1 MRSPF
6 TGLTACTPRNTPV
19 FGRSV
24 DCRSMSVSFRTCA
37 RYASNSARWASVH
50 SSAASG
56 ESAATTKNVA
66 PYSVS
71 GRVV

>member
-1 MRSPF
+1 
-6 TGLTACTPRNTPV
+6 
-19 FGRSV
+19 
-24 DCRSMSVSFRTCA
+24 MSVSFWTCA
-37 RYASNSARWASVH
+37 RYASNSARRSSVT
-50 SSAASG
+50 SSAASA